1 MKNKQ
6 RKIQILIVDDELAG
20 RGVLSK
26 LIPELVEEKLQLRE
40 ASSVKEAIEI
50 IQNNTIDIVFLD
62 VQMPEQNGFDLL
74 KQIPEISFETIFVTG
89 YDKYAI
95 HAFRF
100 NALDYLLKPVDIQEL
115 KNALEKAIKRI
126 NEKKNSVQQIHQI
139 LPAFTGN
146 EYEKKIAIHITDKV
160 VFLDI
165 KNISHILAS
174 DNYTELT
181 TITKEKFVTPRL
193 LKEFEV
199 YFEPL
204 PNFIR
209 ISRSVMINANCIK
222 SYSKDFPCIVEMQTN
237 DSFEISRRKKADV
250 LKILDQL
257 S

>member
-40 ASSVKEAIEI
+40 ASSVKDAIEI

-74 KQIPEISFETIFVTG
+74 KQIPEITFETIFVTG

-126 NEKKNSVQQIHQI
+126 NEKKNSVQQIQQA
-139 LPAFTGN
+139 LPAFNGN
-146 EYEKKIAIHITDKV
+146 EYEKKIAVHITDKV

-165 KNISHILAS
+165 KSISHIQAS
-174 DNYTELT
+174 DNYTELIT
-181 TITKEKFVTPRL
+181 STKEKFVTPRL

-250 LKILDQL
+250 LKVLDQL

>member
-40 ASSVKEAIEI
+40 ASSVKDAIEI
-50 IQNNTIDIVFLD
+50 IQYNTIDIVFLD

-74 KQIPEISFETIFVTG
+74 KQIPEITFETIFVTG

-126 NEKKNSVQQIHQI
+126 NEKKNSVQQIQQA
-139 LPAFTGN
+139 LPAFNGN
-146 EYEKKIAIHITDKV
+146 EYEKKIAVHITDKV

-165 KNISHILAS
+165 KSISHIQAS
-174 DNYTELT
+174 DNYTELIT
-181 TITKEKFVTPRL
+181 STKEKFVTPRL

-222 SYSKDFPCIVEMQTN
+222 SYSKDFPCIVEMQTS

-250 LKILDQL
+250 LKVLDQL